1 MSNDKRLGLEK
12 LTSTWIVNFQF
23 YVLEGF
29 SITNTILM
37 RKYCFLNLKME
48 NELTMTKG

>member
-23 YVLEGF
+23 YVLIVVFWLEVF
-29 SITNTILM
+29 SITNTFLM
-37 RKYCFLNLKME
+37 HKYYSLNLKME
-48 NELTMTKG
+48 NE